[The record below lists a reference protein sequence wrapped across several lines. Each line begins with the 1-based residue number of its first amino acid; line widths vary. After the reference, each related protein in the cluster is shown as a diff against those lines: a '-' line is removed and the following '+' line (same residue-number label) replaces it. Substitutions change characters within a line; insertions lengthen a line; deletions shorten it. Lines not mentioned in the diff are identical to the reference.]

1 MHCSGLAWYTI
12 NGTEAKL
19 LLGSRNLSIS
29 VRKVELVDACV
40 FSTRNL
46 VSIIDLCIYLSI
58 RLSLGTSI
66 LLEPCKV
73 RYVVDGP

>member
-29 VRKVELVDACV
+29 VRKVELV
-40 FSTRNL
+40 
-46 VSIIDLCIYLSI
+46 
-58 RLSLGTSI
+58 
-66 LLEPCKV
+66 
-73 RYVVDGP
+73 